1 MRLLS
6 TAAWARRGAVARDGT
21 AALLRRVAVL
31 LGITR
36 ARLPLA
42 VALAMAFGLMMVMAL
57 ASVLGLAF
65 YAGTANTRQLLADRT
80 NLLLG
85 TLEDRVEILLEPVG
99 RQLKV
104 VAGEIESGD
113 LDPARM
119 SARRRTLQ
127 GILSAT
133 PQVVGIVF
141 VSPDFRAYRFRSG
154 EGPLPVE
161 DWAGLAPIRA
171 AFEQS
176 TGRGGSVV
184 WGAPAWSSELDQT
197 VINAHVPV
205 ERDGKP
211 AGLLFAAVTLDTM
224 VRHVDDVSAALGQP
238 VFVLQGRDSVVAL
251 PGLDTEVAGP
261 SRPLPLLAESGDPV
275 MAAMWA
281 GADEPLGVLVGD
293 LDGEVRLV
301 EAAGRDWVVFYRE
314 IAGFGDQPWI
324 VGTYQPASIA
334 GVEVRRLW
342 RALGLSVLCLALATA
357 ATFWLGRRMAR
368 PVERLADAAQHIQ
381 ALELDEVGLL
391 PRSHVSELDRAARA
405 FNAMRNGLAWFETY
419 VPRRLVRQ
427 LMENPSPDAVVSRQ
441 LEVTV
446 LFTDIV
452 GFSTLAEQL
461 DATAAASLLNEHFEL
476 LAACVGETEGTVDKF
491 LGDGMM
497 AFWGAPVPQPN
508 HAERAVRAA
517 LLIRDRLA
525 QVAGSPQLRLRLG
538 VHTGRA
544 LVGNI
549 GARDRLNYTLVGDTV
564 NVAQRLE
571 QLGKEVAPE
580 DRIVILAS
588 DAAAAHA
595 RGLCE
600 VEPLGP
606 RQLRGRD
613 ETVEVFRLR

>member
-1 MRLLS
+1 
-6 TAAWARRGAVARDGT
+6 
-21 AALLRRVAVL
+21 
-31 LGITR
+31 
-36 ARLPLA
+36 
-42 VALAMAFGLMMVMAL
+42 
-57 ASVLGLAF
+57 
-65 YAGTANTRQLLADRT
+65 
-80 NLLLG
+80 
-85 TLEDRVEILLEPVG
+85 
-99 RQLKV
+99 
-104 VAGEIESGD
+104 
-113 LDPARM
+113 
-119 SARRRTLQ
+119 
-127 GILSAT
+127 
-133 PQVVGIVF
+133 
-141 VSPDFRAYRFRSG
+141 
-154 EGPLPVE
+154 
-161 DWAGLAPIRA
+161 
-171 AFEQS
+171 
-176 TGRGGSVV
+176 
-184 WGAPAWSSELDQT
+184 
-197 VINAHVPV
+197 
-205 ERDGKP
+205 
-211 AGLLFAAVTLDTM
+211 
-224 VRHVDDVSAALGQP
+224 
-238 VFVLQGRDSVVAL
+238 
-251 PGLDTEVAGP
+251 
-261 SRPLPLLAESGDPV
+261 
-275 MAAMWA
+275 
-281 GADEPLGVLVGD
+281 
-293 LDGEVRLV
+293 VRLV
-301 EAAGRDWVVFYRE
+301 EAAGQDWVVFYRE

-324 VGTYQPASIA
+324 VGTYQPASVA

-405 FNAMRNGLAWFETY
+405 FNAMRNGLAWFEAY

-427 LMENPSPDAVVSRQ
+427 LMDNPSPPDAVASRQ

-525 QVAGSPQLRLRLG
+525 QAEGAQLLRLRLG
-538 VHTGRA
+538 VHTGPA

-588 DAAAAHA
+588 DDAAAHA